1 MDKNENLVEEEK
13 IYDSVYSIL
22 FGAFYDVS
30 HKKLDK
36 ITRNITKVFL
46 PYTVTSSGKSL
57 YHRFLEDGHLMVGSG
72 VDIEKGDVND
82 LRSRN

>member
-13 IYDSVYSIL
+13 IYDSVYRIL

-46 PYTVTSSGKSL
+46 RYLANK
-57 YHRFLEDGHLMVGSG
+57 HQ
-72 VDIEKGDVND
+72 
-82 LRSRN
+82 

>member
-1 MDKNENLVEEEK
+1 MDKNKNLVEEKK

-36 ITRNITKVFL
+36 TTRNITKVFL
-46 PYTVTSSGKSL
+46 RYL
-57 YHRFLEDGHLMVGSG
+57 AN
-72 VDIEKGDVND
+72 ND
-82 LRSRN
+82 

>member
-1 MDKNENLVEEEK
+1 MDKNKNLVEEEK

-30 HKKLDK
+30 HKKLDR

-46 PYTVTSSGKSL
+46 RYLANK
-57 YHRFLEDGHLMVGSG
+57 HQ
-72 VDIEKGDVND
+72 
-82 LRSRN
+82 

>member
-1 MDKNENLVEEEK
+1 MRLNTLTKNKWEQEMNKNKDLIEEGK
-13 IYDSVYSIL
+13 IYDSVYRIL

-46 PYTVTSSGKSL
+46 RYLANK
-57 YHRFLEDGHLMVGSG
+57 R
-72 VDIEKGDVND
+72 
-82 LRSRN
+82 

>member
-1 MDKNENLVEEEK
+1 MRLNTLTKNKWEQEMNKDKDLIEEGK
-13 IYDSVYSIL
+13 IYDSVYTIL

-46 PYTVTSSGKSL
+46 RYLANK
-57 YHRFLEDGHLMVGSG
+57 R
-72 VDIEKGDVND
+72 
-82 LRSRN
+82 

>member
-1 MDKNENLVEEEK
+1 MNKNKDLIKEGE
-13 IYDSVYSIL
+13 IYDSVYMIL

-46 PYTVTSSGKSL
+46 RYLANK
-57 YHRFLEDGHLMVGSG
+57 HQ
-72 VDIEKGDVND
+72 
-82 LRSRN
+82 

>member
-1 MDKNENLVEEEK
+1 MRTPRQIITLYSQPVMRLNTLTKNKREQEMNKNKDLIKEGE
-13 IYDSVYSIL
+13 IYDSVYMIL

-46 PYTVTSSGKSL
+46 RYLANK
-57 YHRFLEDGHLMVGSG
+57 R
-72 VDIEKGDVND
+72 
-82 LRSRN
+82 